1 MDSLEGGSVYNVI
14 EVVGT
19 SVIGW
24 EEAIKNAVDTASKQL
39 TNLRISQVVE
49 LDTTLSEGNIMEYRA
64 RVKIS
69 FKHETEPETL

>member
-1 MDSLEGGSVYNVI
+1 MDSLEGSSVYNVI

-24 EEAIKNAVDTASKQL
+24 EEAIKKAVDIASKQV
-39 TNLRISQVVE
+39 TNLRVSQVVE
-49 LDTTLSEGNIMEYRA
+49 LDTILSEGNIMEYRA
-64 RVKIS
+64 RVKLS

>member
-24 EEAIKNAVDTASKQL
+24 EEAIKNAVETASKQL

-49 LDTTLSEGNIMEYRA
+49 LDATLSEGNIMEYRA
-64 RVKIS
+64 RVNLS